1 MSADAGKDDQV
12 IQHDAGPAGVVPEP
26 GDSLEPMPPADA
38 SATSDSPERRELSFR
53 TSGLSIQ
60 LEISGTAD
68 SRRLT
73 GQLIPRQSAVVDIRH
88 RAGVIT
94 VEADALG
101 RFSAESIP
109 SGAVSMRFRLGPPIS
124 TGWIALLIQPYPPA
138 DQPRAKDH
146 QAPDASARW
155 DSRRTGRRHPGCA
168 RRDHGNS
175 AVTSSPCRLVIEARS
190 ASDRPCP
197 GQAGQAARCGWG
209 GRPGR
214 DENRT
219 KFLKDHGR

>member
-38 SATSDSPERRELSFR
+38 SAASDSPERRELSFR

-88 RAGVIT
+88 QAGVIT

-109 SGAVSMRFRLGPPIS
+109 SGAVSMRCRLGTPIS
-124 TGWIALLIQPYPPA
+124 TGWIALLTHYSPA
-138 DQPRAKDH
+138 VRQRRPAVAG
-146 QAPDASARW
+146 APTAS
-155 DSRRTGRRHPGCA
+155 CA
-168 RRDHGNS
+168 
-175 AVTSSPCRLVIEARS
+175 
-190 ASDRPCP
+190 
-197 GQAGQAARCGWG
+197 AGG
-209 GRPGR
+209 PGR
-214 DENRT
+214 TRAAG
-219 KFLKDHGR
+219 LPL

>member
-38 SATSDSPERRELSFR
+38 SAASDSPERRELSFR

-109 SGAVSMRFRLGPPIS
+109 SGAVSMRCRLGTPIS
-124 TGWIALLIQPYPPA
+124 TGWIALLTHYSPA
-138 DQPRAKDH
+138 VRRRRPAVAG
-146 QAPDASARW
+146 APTTS
-155 DSRRTGRRHPGCA
+155 CA
-168 RRDHGNS
+168 
-175 AVTSSPCRLVIEARS
+175 A
-190 ASDRPCP
+190 
-197 GQAGQAARCGWG
+197 
-209 GRPGR
+209 GRPVDRAAG
-214 DENRT
+214 
-219 KFLKDHGR
+219 LPV

>member
-1 MSADAGKDDQV
+1 MSADTGKDDQV

-26 GDSLEPMPPADA
+26 GDSLEPTPPADA
-38 SATSDSPERRELSFR
+38 SATSGSPERRELSFR

-88 RAGVIT
+88 PAGVIT

-109 SGAVSMRFRLGPPIS
+109 SGTVSMRCRLSTPIS
-124 TGWIALLIQPYPPA
+124 TGWIAFLARVSPA
-138 DQPRAKDH
+138 
-146 QAPDASARW
+146 ARQ
-155 DSRRTGRRHPGCA
+155 G
-168 RRDHGNS
+168 
-175 AVTSSPCRLVIEARS
+175 RLVLV
-190 ASDRPCP
+190 
-197 GQAGQAARCGWG
+197 G
-209 GRPGR
+209 PGR
-214 DENRT
+214 TSAGKSKNTLRSDHSMKSVRNVRT
-219 KFLKDHGR
+219 RTWDIMDIRDAWRGERRSGAGG

>member
-1 MSADAGKDDQV
+1 MSADIGKDDQV

-26 GDSLEPMPPADA
+26 GDSLEPTPPADA
-38 SATSDSPERRELSFR
+38 SATSGSPERRELSFR

-109 SGAVSMRFRLGPPIS
+109 SGTVSMRCRLSNPIS
-124 TGWIALLIQPYPPA
+124 TGWVAFLAQVSPA
-138 DQPRAKDH
+138 
-146 QAPDASARW
+146 ARQG
-155 DSRRTGRRHPGCA
+155 RLVGERVQGRTT
-168 RRDHGNS
+168 DHGQKWS
-175 AVTSSPCRLVIEARS
+175 VWPRLLLTSGVSQVFALFPEVFGHGLAVAWDGEG
-190 ASDRPCP
+190 DP
-197 GQAGQAARCGWG
+197 GG
-209 GRPGR
+209 GGVVQ
-214 DENRT
+214 
-219 KFLKDHGR
+219 